1 MGIRKNGIQVFVPAY
16 GFESIVVF
24 PSGSNYQVTDDSLI
38 AEGVEVR
45 SFQRITVK
53 LSLDETDVQHIRLD
67 MKLVSPKIP
76 GFSVDYILSAPE
88 E

>member
-1 MGIRKNGIQVFVPAY
+1 MPAY

-24 PSGSNYQVTDDSLI
+24 PRGSNYQVTDDSLR

-53 LSLDETDVQHIRLD
+53 LSLDETDIQHIRLD
-67 MKLVSPKIP
+67 MKLVAPKIP

>member
-1 MGIRKNGIQVFVPAY
+1 MQVFVPAY

-24 PSGSNYQVTDDSLI
+24 PGGSNYHVMDDLLV
-38 AEGVEVR
+38 AEGVQIR
-45 SFQRITVK
+45 NFQRITVR
-53 LSLDETDVQHIRLD
+53 LSLDKTDVQHIRLD